1 MNKEDATFRLS
12 QEALDLIEEQAAH
25 RQISEDAVVEIAVRA
40 LVEYEKTLGGL
51 QENFAKMREI
61 LERGEARDA
70 ELDRKMKQRR
80 ERDSR

>member
-25 RQISEDAVVEIAVRA
+25 REISEDAVVEIAVRA

-61 LERGEARDA
+61 LERGEIRDA
-70 ELDRKMKQRR
+70 ELERKMKQRR

>member
-12 QEALDLIEEQAAH
+12 PEALDLIEEQAAH
-25 RQISEDAVVEIAVRA
+25 REISEDAVVEIAVRA
-40 LVEYEKTLGGL
+40 LVEYEK
-51 QENFAKMREI
+51 MREI
-61 LERGEARDA
+61 LERGEIRDA

>member
-12 QEALDLIEEQAAH
+12 PEALDLIEEQAAH
-25 RQISEDAVVEIAVRA
+25 REISKDAVVEIAVRA

-61 LERGEARDA
+61 LERGEIRDA
-70 ELDRKMKQRR
+70 ELERKMKQRR

>member
-1 MNKEDATFRLS
+1 MNKEDARFRLS
-12 QEALDLIEEQAAH
+12 PEALELIEEQAAH
-25 RQISEDAVVEIAVRA
+25 REISEDAVVEIAVRA

-61 LERGEARDA
+61 LERGEIRDA

>member
-1 MNKEDATFRLS
+1 MSKEDATFRLS
-12 QEALDLIEEQAAH
+12 PEALDLIEEQAAH
-25 RQISEDAVVEIAVRA
+25 REISEDAVVEIAVRA

-61 LERGEARDA
+61 LERGEIRDA

>member
-1 MNKEDATFRLS
+1 MNKEDARFRLS
-12 QEALDLIEEQAAH
+12 PEALELIEEQAAH
-25 RQISEDAVVEIAVRA
+25 REISEDAVVEIAVRA